1 MSCCRY
7 VVANRNWRNIISPIA
22 GTTPL
27 KPGSA
32 TLPFFGVNPII
43 VDNEGNELSGECE
56 GNLCITTSWPGM
68 MRTVYRNHK
77 RFVETY
83 FRLLKE
89 NILLATGARGIK
101 TILLDNWK
109 S

>member
-1 MSCCRY
+1 MSCCRS
-7 VVANRNWRNIISPIA
+7 WWQTETGGILISPIA

-77 RFVETY
+77 N
-83 FRLLKE
+83 LLKH
-89 NILLATGARGIK
+89 IFVF
-101 TILLDNWK
+101 
-109 S
+109 

>member
-1 MSCCRY
+1 MVRKNVQCLES
-7 VVANRNWRNIISPIA
+7 IQTETGGILISPIA

-56 GNLCITTSWPGM
+56 GKFMYN
-68 MRTVYRNHK
+68 
-77 RFVETY
+77 
-83 FRLLKE
+83 
-89 NILLATGARGIK
+89 NILAGNDEDSL
-101 TILLDNWK
+101 
-109 S
+109 